1 MKDLKNRLNDLEENS
16 KDWNF
21 EMNTTLENIKHE
33 SNSLR
38 EKQMSQEQNINIF
51 SRRCDDFG
59 KSIYK
64 ILLFEN

>member
-1 MKDLKNRLNDLEENS
+1 MKGLKNRLNDLEENS

-33 SNSLR
+33 NNSLR

-51 SRRCDDFG
+51 SRR
-59 KSIYK
+59 
-64 ILLFEN
+64 